1 MVLTVALEE
10 ACLNPDYPEIS
21 TKYIKPEVGQQSI
34 LAKLIDIHGNR
45 LKEMDQYGNEYQVL
59 SLTSPGPQGEPDVAK
74 VPSFVGEC

>member
-45 LKEMDQYGNEYQVL
+45 LKEMDRYGNEYQVL

-74 VPSFVGEC
+74 VPSFAGKC